1 MMIIMSFVK
10 DNENQIHPLF
20 RGSLSYTRVLL
31 HQMRY
36 REALGGALPSQPMV
50 KVKSSK
56 SSLSLSNALT
66 WKKEK
71 KKSYLSIIMME
82 TMVMIICYFDNT
94 SYCDLECYYR
104 KKNYT
109 RCYIYWYQ
117 TSPVIMMTH
126 FLFKFSNTPSVYHDI
141 IQSLQPLMNHRKAY
155 SCLLLNHHE
164 NLCWRRYVINDITSL
179 HKGRH
184 FWHQPKNSSYF
195 SCFLTLFFCTFF
207 FSFFLIQLSHTKL

>member
-1 MMIIMSFVK
+1 MSFVK

-104 KKNYT
+104 KK
-109 RCYIYWYQ
+109 
-117 TSPVIMMTH
+117 
-126 FLFKFSNTPSVYHDI
+126 K
-141 IQSLQPLMNHRKAY
+141 
-155 SCLLLNHHE
+155 
-164 NLCWRRYVINDITSL
+164 L
-179 HKGRH
+179 HKMLH
-184 FWHQPKNSSYF
+184 LLISNFTSNHDD
-195 SCFLTLFFCTFF
+195 T
-207 FSFFLIQLSHTKL
+207 FSFQVFQYSVSISWYHPISSATHESP